1 MMPDPT
7 AEGRPAISG
16 YHLKIFRPECNPNFQ
31 SVHCIAHLETDISE
45 VLPYL
50 NAVLGGS
57 TYTQNPPSVTFKVHG
72 KLITVH
78 SQEIAI
84 NALKDEEEADKILKW
99 LMQEINDT
107 WEKRD
112 QIKPSFQG
120 ISKPQILEILKLLP
134 RNNCRQC
141 GQATCMVFS
150 LLVADGVKGPKD
162 CPGLNDPYRT
172 KLQKYLEQFC
182 LEP

>member
-1 MMPDPT
+1 MMLHPIAQNRT
-7 AEGRPAISG
+7 MLAG
-16 YHLKIFRPECNPNFQ
+16 YQIKIFRPDCNPNFQ
-31 SVHCIAHLETDISE
+31 SVHCIARLDNDIRE

-50 NAVLGGS
+50 NTVLGGS
-57 TYTQNPPSVTFKVHG
+57 TYTQDPPSVTFKVHG

-78 SQEIAI
+78 SRQIAI

-99 LMQEINDT
+99 LMQEINET
-107 WEKRD
+107 WEKRE

-120 ISKPQILEILKLLP
+120 ISKPQVLEILKLLP

-150 LLVADGVKGPKD
+150 LLMAEGAKGPED
-162 CPGLNDPYRT
+162 CPGLNNSYKV
-172 KLQKYLEQFC
+172 KLKQYLEQFF
-182 LEP
+182 LES

>member
-1 MMPDPT
+1 MPEPV
-7 AEGRPAISG
+7 AEDRPAISG
-16 YHLKIFRPECNPNFQ
+16 YHIKIFRPECNPNFQ
-31 SVHCIAHLETDISE
+31 SVHCIAHLESDISE

-50 NAVLGGS
+50 NTALGGS
-57 TYTQNPPSVTFKVHG
+57 TYTQDPPSVTFKVHG

-78 SQEIAI
+78 SQQIAI
-84 NALKDEEEADKILKW
+84 NALKDEEEADKILRW
-99 LMQEINDT
+99 LMREINDT
-107 WEKRD
+107 WENRA

-120 ISKPQILEILKLLP
+120 ISKPQSLEILKLLP

-150 LLVADGVKGPKD
+150 LLVADGIKGPKD
-162 CPGLNDPYRT
+162 CLGLSEPSRT
-172 KLQKYLEQFC
+172 KLQEYLKQFS

>member
-1 MMPDPT
+1 ML
-7 AEGRPAISG
+7 
-16 YHLKIFRPECNPNFQ
+16 LKEYRKEIFRPECNPNFQ

-50 NAVLGGS
+50 NTVLGGS
-57 TYTQNPPSVTFKVHG
+57 AYTQDPPSVTFKVHG

-78 SQEIAI
+78 SKQIAI
-84 NALKDEEEADKILKW
+84 NALRDEEEAEKILKW

-107 WEKRD
+107 WEKRE

-120 ISKPQILEILKLLP
+120 ISKPQVLEILKLLP

-141 GQATCMVFS
+141 GQTTCMVFS
-150 LLVADGVKGPKD
+150 QLVADGVKGPED
-162 CPGLNDPYRT
+162 CPGLSDPNKA
-172 KLQKYLEQFC
+172 KLQNYLVQYP

>member
-1 MMPDPT
+1 MMPYPT
-7 AEGRPAISG
+7 AEGRPVISG
-16 YHLKIFRPECNPNFQ
+16 YHKKIFRPECNPNFQ
-31 SVHCIAHLETDISE
+31 SVHCIAALETDISG

-50 NAVLGGS
+50 NTVLGGS
-57 TYTQNPPSVTFKVHG
+57 TYTQDPPSVTFKVHG

-84 NALKDEEEADKILKW
+84 NALKDEEEADKILHW
-99 LMQEINDT
+99 LRQEIDDT

-120 ISKPQILEILKLLP
+120 IPKPQILEILKLLP

-150 LLVADGVKGPKD
+150 LLVADGVKGPED
-162 CPGLNDPYRT
+162 CPGLSDPYKT
-172 KLQKYLEQFC
+172 KLQKYLEKFC
-182 LEP
+182 LAP

>member
-1 MMPDPT
+1 MF
-7 AEGRPAISG
+7 
-16 YHLKIFRPECNPNFQ
+16 LKEYRKEIFRPECNPNFQ
-31 SVHCIAHLETDISE
+31 SVHCIAALEIDISE

-50 NAVLGGS
+50 NTVLGGS
-57 TYTQNPPSVTFKVHG
+57 TYTQDPPSVTFKVHG

-141 GQATCMVFS
+141 GQTTCMVFS
-150 LLVADGVKGPKD
+150 LLLADGVKRPED
-162 CPGLNDPYRT
+162 CPGLSGPYKT
-172 KLQKYLEQFC
+172 NLQKYLEQFC
-182 LEP
+182 LDP

>member
-1 MMPDPT
+1 MFLK
-7 AEGRPAISG
+7 G
-16 YHLKIFRPECNPNFQ
+16 YHKEIFRPECNPNFQ
-31 SVHCIAHLETDISE
+31 SVHCIAYLGTDISE

-57 TYTQNPPSVTFKVHG
+57 TYTQDPPSVTFKVHG

-78 SQEIAI
+78 SQQIAI
-84 NALKDEEEADKILKW
+84 NALKDEEEADKIIQW
-99 LMQEINDT
+99 LMQEINGT

-141 GQATCMVFS
+141 GQATCLVFS
-150 LLVADGVKGPKD
+150 LLVADGVKGPED
-162 CPGLNDPYRT
+162 CPGLIDPYRT
-172 KLQKYLEQFC
+172 KLQKYLEQFP
-182 LEP
+182 LES

>member
-1 MMPDPT
+1 MPEPV

-16 YHLKIFRPECNPNFQ
+16 YHIKIFRPECNPNFQ
-31 SVHCIAHLETDISE
+31 SVHCIAHLESDISE

-50 NAVLGGS
+50 NTALGGS
-57 TYTQNPPSVTFKVHG
+57 TYTQDPPSVTFKVHG
-72 KLITVH
+72 KLITVY

-84 NALKDEEEADKILKW
+84 NALKDEEEADKILRW
-99 LMQEINDT
+99 VTQEINDT
-107 WEKRD
+107 WEKRE

-120 ISKPQILEILKLLP
+120 IFKPRVLEILKLLP

-141 GQATCMVFS
+141 GQTTCMVFS
-150 LLVADGVKGPKD
+150 LLVADGVKEPKD
-162 CPGLNDPYRT
+162 CPGLSDPSRT
-172 KLQKYLEQFC
+172 KLQEYLKQFC

>member
-1 MMPDPT
+1 MLHPN
-7 AEGRPAISG
+7 AEGRPVISG
-16 YHLKIFRPECNPNFQ
+16 YKIKIFRPECNPNFQ
-31 SVHCIAHLETDISE
+31 SVHCLAHLESDISM

-50 NAVLGGS
+50 NTVLGGS
-57 TYTQNPPSVTFKVHG
+57 TYTEDPPSVTFKAHG

-99 LMQEINDT
+99 LMEEINDT
-107 WEKRD
+107 WENRD
-112 QIKPSFQG
+112 QIKPSFQA
-120 ISKPQILEILKLLP
+120 ISKPQILKILKLLP

-150 LLVADGVKGPKD
+150 LLVADGVKGPEA
-162 CPGLNDPYRT
+162 CPGLRDPYRT
-172 KLQKYLEQFC
+172 RLQKYLEQFSP
-182 LEP
+182 EP